1 MQKLISKYNQS
12 DTLLVISTYP
22 KKGQVYTAGMGGV
35 ASYTKNN
42 LLPLTKK
49 GQKVVVLADKE
60 NDEFLYEEEGI
71 LVIRCWKRGD
81 WKLLLLFFLG
91 KALL

>member
-81 WKLLLLFFLG
+81 WKLFASLFLG
-91 KALL
+91 